1 MIRGLYTAAAGM
13 IAENRREQML
23 TNNMN
28 NANTPGYKSDQD
40 KLRSFP
46 ETLIERLGGGTPASN
61 VGDMATGVYVQE
73 TIPDFSEGTV
83 SETGKATDVALD
95 TASLPVNRQ
104 SGRQEGALFFAVQTA
119 KGVRYTRD
127 GHFTLDAQGYL
138 ADSNGNRVLDSNG
151 RTIQLPSDNF
161 KIDSSGNVTVS
172 GQAIADLGVS
182 YAADPNRLVKEGT
195 GLFRLSGTNGALP
208 SAVGNPNISY
218 QVKQGF
224 LEGSNVSVDE
234 TMTDMMSAYR
244 SFEANQKVLQ
254 TLDGSLDKAV
264 NQVGRIS

>member
-1 MIRGLYTAAAGM
+1 M

-46 ETLIERLGGGTPASN
+46 EMLIERLGGTAPAGN
-61 VGDMATGVYVQE
+61 IGDMATGVYLQE

-83 SETGKATDVALD
+83 SETGKSTDVALD
-95 TASLPVNRQ
+95 TARLPVNRQ
-104 SGRQEGALFFAVQTA
+104 TGRQEGALFFTVQTDS
-119 KGVRYTRD
+119 GVRYTRN

-138 ADSNGNRVLDSNG
+138 ADSNGNRVLDANG

-161 KIDSSGNVTVS
+161 KIDGNGIVTAS
-172 GQAIADLGVS
+172 GQNIARLGIS
-182 YAADPNRLVKEGT
+182 YAANPNRLVKEGT
-195 GLFRLSGTNGALP
+195 NLFRLSGTNGTLP
-208 SAVGNPNISY
+208 SAAGNPNISY

-254 TLDGSLDKAV
+254 ALDGSLDKAV
-264 NQVGRIS
+264 NQVGRIGS